1 MSDEQLLTF
10 IYNLILDPSLTEAER
25 KLLVDFKNRL
35 KPKSDLEDELRNLA
49 DDMRHLAVKNL
60 GHTSFSPKMHTTY
73 KLISQSG
80 LLKEN
85 LARGLS
91 AVGPML

>member
-25 KLLVDFKNRL
+25 KLLVDFRNRL
-35 KPKSDLEDELRNLA
+35 QPKSDLEDELRNLA
-49 DDMRHLAVKNL
+49 DDMRRLAVKNL
-60 GHTSFSPKMHTTY
+60 GYTSFSPKMQTIY

-85 LARGLS
+85 LARGLA

>member
-10 IYNLILDPSLTEAER
+10 IYNLILDPSLTEAAR

-35 KPKSDLEDELRNLA
+35 QPKSDLEDELRNLA
-49 DDMRHLAVKNL
+49 DDMRRLAVKNL
-60 GHTSFSPKMHTTY
+60 GHTSFSPKMQTIY

-85 LARGLS
+85 LARGLA

>member
-49 DDMRHLAVKNL
+49 DDMRRLAVKNL
-60 GHTSFSPKMHTTY
+60 GHTSFSPKMQTIY
-73 KLISQSG
+73 KLISLSG

-85 LARGLS
+85 LARGLA

>member
-49 DDMRHLAVKNL
+49 DDMRRLAVKNL
-60 GHTSFSPKMHTTY
+60 GHTSFSPNMQTIY

-85 LARGLS
+85 LARGLA

>member
-49 DDMRHLAVKNL
+49 DDMRRLAVKNL
-60 GHTSFSPKMHTTY
+60 GHTSLSPKMQTIY

-85 LARGLS
+85 LARGLA

>member
-25 KLLVDFKNRL
+25 KLLVDFKNQL

-49 DDMRHLAVKNL
+49 DDMRRLAVKNL
-60 GHTSFSPKMHTTY
+60 GHTSFSPKMQTIY

-85 LARGLS
+85 LARGLA

>member
-1 MSDEQLLTF
+1 
-10 IYNLILDPSLTEAER
+10 
-25 KLLVDFKNRL
+25 
-35 KPKSDLEDELRNLA
+35 
-49 DDMRHLAVKNL
+49 MRRLAVKNL
-60 GHTSFSPKMHTTY
+60 GHTSFSPKMQTIY

-85 LARGLS
+85 LARGLA

>member
-1 MSDEQLLTF
+1 MSDEKLLTF

-49 DDMRHLAVKNL
+49 DDMRRLAVKNL
-60 GHTSFSPKMHTTY
+60 GHTSFSPKMQNIY

-85 LARGLS
+85 LARGLA